1 MKPGPR
7 NLITDVAGLKV
18 GNAQDAR
25 LKSGTTVLTAD
36 QPFTAAVHVM
46 GGAPGTRETDLL
58 APDKTV
64 QAVDALVLSGG
75 SAFGLDACSGVVD
88 GLRAMGR
95 GFRLGPAIVPISP
108 GAIIF
113 DLLNGGD
120 KDWAQN
126 PYPALGRAAL
136 DNAGAEFALGSIG
149 AGTGALTGMQKGGLG
164 SASLVLESGH
174 TVGALVVVNPIGSV
188 TTPGERHF
196 WAAPFEIDGEFGGLG
211 PDPRAGLG
219 RSLRSRKMEAMA
231 ELAGEAVSS
240 EGANT
245 TIAIVATDAV
255 LTKAEAKRLATTAHD
270 GMARAIL
277 PSHGPHDGDL
287 VFAAATGAQPLN
299 DPAVEMLALCH
310 AGSLCLAR
318 AIARAVYKATPAEGD
333 ILPCWSEV

>member
-1 MKPGPR
+1 MTPGPR
-7 NLITDVAGLKV
+7 NLITDVAGLRV
-18 GNAQDAR
+18 GNAADHA

-75 SAFGLDACSGVVD
+75 SAYGLDACSGVVA
-88 GLRAMGR
+88 GLRTRGR
-95 GFRLGPAIVPISP
+95 GFRLGPAVVPIVP

-113 DLLNGGD
+113 DLLNGGN
-120 KDWAQN
+120 KDWDDS

-136 DNAGAEFALGSIG
+136 EAAAAEFTLGSHG
-149 AGTGALTGMQKGGLG
+149 AGTGALTGMHKGGLG
-164 SASLVLESGH
+164 SASLLLDSGH
-174 TVGALVVVNPIGSV
+174 TVGALVVANPIGSV

-196 WAAPFEIDGEFGGLG
+196 WAAPFEIDSEFGGLG
-211 PDPRAGLG
+211 PDPASGLG

-231 ELAGEAVSS
+231 ALAGAPVSS
-240 EGANT
+240 DGANT

-255 LTKAEAKRLATTAHD
+255 LTKAEAQRMATAAHD
-270 GMARAIL
+270 GMARAIV

-287 VFAAATGAQPLN
+287 VFAAATGAVPLG
-299 DPAVEMLALCH
+299 DPATDMLGLCH
-310 AGSLCLAR
+310 ASALCLSR
-318 AIARAVYKATPAEGD
+318 AIARAVHAATPAAGD
-333 ILPCWSEV
+333 ILPCWSA